1 MKYSCVLQHS
11 EEDCGAACLAT
22 IAKYYGRTFTITRIR
37 EAIGTG
43 QQGTTLLGLKRG
55 AEGLGFYAKGGRA
68 STEILE
74 KTNAAQLPAIIH
86 WKGTHYV
93 VLYGRKGKKY
103 IVADPAIGIRYLTQ
117 KELLEGWKTYIIL
130 FLEPDPVRF
139 FEQPNDSITGFK
151 RIVDWVLSY
160 RKIILQA
167 FFYGLLVGLLALAYP
182 FLIQVITDRVL
193 VQNDVGLLNGVAIAV
208 VVITLISSGLKLV
221 EYTLVAHFA
230 QRLELGLIL
239 EFGRQ
244 ILRLP
249 LAYYETHRSG
259 EIVSRLRD
267 IHQVNQLVS
276 QAIVTLPSQ
285 FFVALISVCFMLFYS
300 VRLSLVAFLIAAITV
315 LATAIFLPTLQRK
328 VRSSLILA
336 TENQGT
342 LVETFKGA
350 LTLKTTGAEAQ
361 LWDEFQ
367 SRFGELANLNFR
379 TIQIAI
385 INSILSSLI
394 IGVGSVVLLWVG
406 SRLVIQQELSIGQL
420 LAYNSM
426 NANFLALITLVI
438 TFFDEFARAK
448 TAAQRL
454 TEIIE
459 ATPEEPAS
467 SQKPFAEIPKNA
479 DIICSNLT
487 FHHPGRVDLLE
498 DFSLAIPGGKVTALI
513 GQSGCGKSTLSKL
526 IAGLYFPQTGNI
538 RLGIYNL
545 SDLALN
551 CVRQQVV
558 LVPQEAHFW
567 SRSIIENF
575 QLGNPQITFEQIV
588 RACQIAE
595 ADDFISKLPDKYQ
608 TILGEFGANLSGG
621 QRQRL
626 AIARAVAAD
635 PPILILDESTAGLD
649 PVSETQVLDNLLSQ
663 RKGKTTLLISH
674 RPTVI
679 NRADW
684 VVLLEQGQLKLQGA
698 VEELLAIPGNHCY
711 FLKL

>member
-1 MKYSCVLQHS
+1 MRYPCVLQHS

-22 IAKYYGRTFTITRIR
+22 IAKYYGKTFTITRIR

-43 QQGTTLLGLKRG
+43 QHGTTLLGLKRG
-55 AEGLGFYAKGGRA
+55 AEGLGFFAKGGRA
-68 STEILE
+68 AAEILE

-86 WKGTHYV
+86 WKGYHYV

-103 IVADPAIGIRYLTQ
+103 IIADPAFGVRHLTRN
-117 KELLEGWKTYIIL
+117 ELLEGWKSYITL

-139 FEQPNDSITGFK
+139 FEQSSDPVTGLQ
-151 RIVDWVLSY
+151 RVIRQVLVY
-160 RKIILQA
+160 RSLLLQA
-167 FFYGLLVGLLALAYP
+167 FAYGLLVGLLALAYP
-182 FLIQVITDRVL
+182 FLIQVITDQVL
-193 VQNDVGLLNGVAIAV
+193 VQNDLGLLSGVAIAV
-208 VVITLISSGLKLV
+208 IIMTLISSGLKFV
-221 EYTLVAHFA
+221 QYVLVAHFA

-249 LAYYETHRSG
+249 LAYYEARRSG

-267 IHQVNQLVS
+267 ISQINQLVS
-276 QAIVTLPSQ
+276 QAVVTLPSQ
-285 FFVALISVCFMLFYS
+285 FFVALISVGFMLFYS
-300 VRLSLVAFLIAAITV
+300 VRLSLIAFLIAVITIIS
-315 LATAIFLPTLQRK
+315 TAIFLPTLQRK
-328 VRSSLILA
+328 VRKALVLA

-379 TIQIAI
+379 TVQIAI
-385 INSILSSLI
+385 INSVLSGMI
-394 IGVGSVVLLWVG
+394 IGVGSVSLLWFG

-426 NANFLALITLVI
+426 NANFLALVTLVI

-448 TAAQRL
+448 TATQRL

-459 ATPEEPAS
+459 ATPEEADGHR
-467 SQKPFAEIPKNA
+467 KPLAEIAGEA
-479 DIICSNLT
+479 DVVCSNLT

-498 DFSLAIPGGKVTALI
+498 DFSLSIPGGKVTALI
-513 GQSGCGKSTLSKL
+513 GQSGCGKSTVSKL
-526 IAGLYFPQTGNI
+526 ISGLYFPASGNI
-538 RLGIYNL
+538 RIGVYNL
-545 SDLALN
+545 HDLALES
-551 CVRQQVV
+551 VRKQVI
-558 LVPQEAHFW
+558 LIPQDAHFW
-567 SRSIIENF
+567 SRTIIDNF
-575 QLGNPQITFEQIV
+575 QLGNPDIAFEQIV
-588 RACQIAE
+588 KACQIAE
-595 ADDFISKLPDKYQ
+595 ADGFISELPDKYQ

-626 AIARAVAAD
+626 AIARAIVTD
-635 PPILILDESTAGLD
+635 PPILILDESTASLD
-649 PVSETQVLDNLLSQ
+649 PVSETQVLDNLLLH
-663 RKGKTTLLISH
+663 RKGKTTILISH

-684 VVLLEQGQLKLQGA
+684 VVLLEQGRLKLQGE
-698 VEELLAIPGNHCY
+698 VEELLSTPGDHCY
-711 FLKL
+711 FLKV